1 MNREKAE
8 RKIRRQLRKVQ
19 PCPFCGRVPKFRV
32 YADTEHSKHGS
43 WGHYAVREPCCTVTS
58 SGQTELF
65 FCNDWEPPNYGLWCV
80 MTYTMIAAWNRRVPT
95 AR

>member
-19 PCPFCGRVPKFRV
+19 PCPFCGRGPQFRV
-32 YADTEHSKHGS
+32 YADPEHSKHGS